1 MTTQLQSMTAEDLL
15 HLPSD
20 GFRYE
25 LVRGELQKMAPP
37 GDEHGSIT
45 MNLAGPLD
53 HYVRTNH
60 LGRVY
65 AAETGFR
72 IASNPDTVLAPDVA
86 FIRRERIEAEGQVRG
101 YRTGTPDLIVEVIS
115 PSDLYSAVAEKVD
128 AWLSAGTQLV
138 IIVDPRRQTI
148 TVHRSPTAMQT
159 LTVNDTLDGAP
170 VLPGW
175 SLPVREVFS

>member
-1 MTTQLQSMTAEDLL
+1 
-15 HLPSD
+15 
-20 GFRYE
+20 
-25 LVRGELQKMAPP
+25 
-37 GDEHGSIT
+37 

-53 HYVRTNH
+53 HYVRTQR

-101 YRTGTPDLIVEVIS
+101 YRSGTPDLIAEVIS
-115 PSDLYSAVAEKVD
+115 PSDLYSEVAEKVD
-128 AWLSAGTQLV
+128 AWLTAGTQLV

-148 TVHRSPTAMQT
+148 TVHRAPTEMQT
-159 LTVNDTLDGAP
+159 LTINDTLDGAP

-175 SLPVREVFS
+175 TLPVREVFS